1 MDPEGIT
8 LSEKSQQRKT
18 NNLGSHLH
26 VESKKQ
32 NKGTNI
38 TIQKQN
44 YRLRTNRWLPRGG
57 ACGVREVGEG
67 ESISCYKISESW
79 G

>member
-1 MDPEGIT
+1 MNGTLPLAITWMDPEGIT

-26 VESKKQ
+26 VEFKKQ
-32 NKGTNI
+32 NKVTNI
-38 TIQKQN
+38 TRQKQN

-67 ESISCYKISESW
+67 E
-79 G
+79 